1 METSAD
7 EMKENIKKIYK
18 RLDQVS
24 PVDFDCGKLCG
35 EVCCVYDAEDYH
47 NEDLALYLLPGEEL
61 MYEDTDSFE
70 LYYVDSSEIRY
81 PHSWKGRIYLVRC
94 TNPPKCDR
102 SIRPIQCRTFPLIPH
117 LNKKGELHLIFDESE
132 FPYKCPIIHDH
143 IKLNDDFIKVTY
155 ETWSVLI
162 KNPLVFDL
170 VDMDSRIRDNRKV
183 DYEIV
188 I

>member
-61 MYEDTDSFE
+61 MYEDSDSFE

-81 PHSWKGRIYLVRC
+81 PRSRKGRIYLVRC